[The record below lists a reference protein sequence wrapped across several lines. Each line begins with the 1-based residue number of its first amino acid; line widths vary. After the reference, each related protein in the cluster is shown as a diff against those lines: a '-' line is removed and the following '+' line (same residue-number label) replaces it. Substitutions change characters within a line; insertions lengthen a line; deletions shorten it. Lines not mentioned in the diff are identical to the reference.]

1 MSIIEKYCNEYAGN
15 EHPDMSHP
23 CVKQFASPQHHNR
36 EIICSVSFTSNAIH
50 SIKASKGLADSSL
63 FILNI
68 YINAL

>member
-1 MSIIEKYCNEYAGN
+1 MSMLATSILPIDIVGFT
-15 EHPDMSHP
+15 HR
-23 CVKQFASPQHHNR
+23 CVKQFASPQHHSR
-36 EIICSVSFTSNAIH
+36 EIICSVSFTSNAMH